1 MFTSAFPARRNATR
15 ISSSDTAADLISPA
29 RGNPTATRWN
39 TVENSNFIIRRSSD
53 RPRSHIA
60 AARPRAS
67 STPRMAFTPAMRYDL
82 LVFLQLDVGGHAR
95 YRLVRETMRQYPRYL
110 HTLQR
115 KAIRLQNTPKN
126 YVNRWFP
133 GYSKNF
139 SPVESRL
146 ISKLLFRHKFS
157 PFSYDLK
164 SEKAATQARL
174 RSRGPNIAE
183 QCRLQST
190 IRAEHCRSVPI
201 E

>member
-1 MFTSAFPARRNATR
+1 MEHGGEFKFHHQTFVRSTSLPYCGSETESELYAPYGFYTGDEVR
-15 ISSSDTAADLISPA
+15 SLGISPTG
-29 RGNPTATRWN
+29 RGRSREISTCSGNYAPVSKIFTYAAT
-39 TVENSNFIIRRSSD
+39 
-53 RPRSHIA
+53 
-60 AARPRAS
+60 
-67 STPRMAFTPAMRYDL
+67 
-82 LVFLQLDVGGHAR
+82 
-95 YRLVRETMRQYPRYL
+95 
-110 HTLQR
+110 
-115 KAIRLQNTPKN
+115 AIRLQNTPKN

-146 ISKLLFRHKFS
+146 ISKSLFRHKFS

-164 SEKAATQARL
+164 SEKAATQARF